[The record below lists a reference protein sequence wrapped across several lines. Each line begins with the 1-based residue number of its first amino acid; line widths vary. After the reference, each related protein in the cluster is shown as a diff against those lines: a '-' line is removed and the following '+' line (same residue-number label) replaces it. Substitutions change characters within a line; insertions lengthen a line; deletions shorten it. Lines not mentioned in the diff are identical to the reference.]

1 MHHTCTEQF
10 VMTLSRE
17 RRTGIYLVIAS
28 ALMWSTAGLFVRMA
42 DMDVWSMVAWRSAFS
57 FVTLGAFLIVQR
69 RVGKPRLS
77 TYGMPGVAASVVS
90 AFAAITYIASLQWA
104 TVATVMTVYATLP
117 FIATGIAFL
126 WLRDRV
132 TYRFV
137 AAGGAAFVGVAIS
150 VGAAVSAR
158 DVLGILCAFA
168 MTTGCATQIV
178 IARRFPEMDTTMM
191 TAFAALACLCIA
203 LPLMHFEILIPQQL
217 LACALYGV
225 FTTGIGYILLLLG
238 SRRVGSG
245 EAGLLSM
252 LDVVL
257 GPVWVWL
264 FYDEQISLPV
274 LVGGA
279 VVLAAVL
286 WYLAS
291 DRTTA
296 VAAGQSLSGLD

>member
-1 MHHTCTEQF
+1 MS
-10 VMTLSRE
+10 LSQE
-17 RRTGIYLVIAS
+17 RRTGIYMVIAS
-28 ALMWSTAGLFVRMA
+28 ALLWSTAGLFVRMA
-42 DMDVWSMVAWRSAFS
+42 DMDVWSIVAWRSAFAS
-57 FVTLGAFLIVQR
+57 VTLGAFLVVRGGVGR
-69 RVGKPRLS
+69 RSRFGGFGL
-77 TYGMPGVAASVVS
+77 PGVAASAVS
-90 AFAAITYIASLQWA
+90 AFAAITYIASLQWT
-104 TVATVMTVYATLP
+104 TVANVMTVYATLP
-117 FIATGIAFL
+117 FVATGIAFF

-132 TYRFV
+132 SYRFV
-137 AAGGAAFVGVAIS
+137 TAGCAAFVGTAIS
-150 VGAAVSAR
+150 VGAAVSAQ

-168 MTTGCATQIV
+168 MTAGCATQIV
-178 IARRFPEMDTTMM
+178 IARRFPDMDTTMM
-191 TAFAALACLCIA
+191 TAFAALACLCIS
-203 LPLMHFEILIPQQL
+203 LPLMHFGVPAPQQL

-279 VVLAAVL
+279 VVLAAVF

-291 DRTTA
+291 DRKPA
-296 VAAGQSLSGLD
+296 VVAG

>member
-1 MHHTCTEQF
+1 MS
-10 VMTLSRE
+10 LSQE

-69 RVGKPRLS
+69 GVGRRSRLGS
-77 TYGMPGVAASVVS
+77 YGMPGVTASAVS
-90 AFAAITYIASLQWA
+90 AFAAITYIASLQWT

-137 AAGGAAFVGVAIS
+137 AAGSAAFVGVAIS
-150 VGAAVSAR
+150 VRAAVSAR

-168 MTTGCATQIV
+168 MTAGCATQIV
-178 IARRFPEMDTTMM
+178 IARRFPDMDTTMM

-203 LPLMHFEILIPQQL
+203 LPLMHFRILTPQQF

-279 VVLAAVL
+279 VVLLAVL

-291 DRTTA
+291 DRNTA
-296 VAAGQSLSGLD
+296 VVAG

>member
-1 MHHTCTEQF
+1 MSISQ
-10 VMTLSRE
+10 E
-17 RRTGIYLVIAS
+17 RHTGIYLVIAS

-42 DMDVWSMVAWRSAFS
+42 DLDVWSMVAWRSAFS

-69 RVGKPRLS
+69 RVGRRSRLG
-77 TYGMPGVAASVVS
+77 TYGMPGVAASAVS
-90 AFAAITYIASLQWA
+90 AFAAITYIASLQWT

-117 FIATGIAFL
+117 FIATAIAFL

-137 AAGGAAFVGVAIS
+137 AAGSAAFVGVAIS

-168 MTTGCATQIV
+168 MTAGCATQIV
-178 IARRFPEMDTTMM
+178 FARRFPDMDTTMM

-203 LPLMHFEILIPQQL
+203 LPLMHSGIPTPQQL

-238 SRRVGSG
+238 SRRIGSG

-264 FYDEQISLPV
+264 FYEEQISLPV

-291 DRTTA
+291 DRKTA
-296 VAAGQSLSGLD
+296 VVAG